1 MIRISLREVLEKRD
15 MTMYQLG
22 KITGIRPNTLS
33 EWYHDRGDIKM
44 VRLDTLN
51 AICNALDCAVGELIE
66 HVPDEK

>member
-51 AICNALDCAVGELIE
+51 AICNALDCTVGELIE